1 MESICLNTPSPP
13 IVISNQKLNSST
25 RVIMQLSCNINMFG
39 EERVW
44 NIIIYRPCKYMV
56 SIISNV
62 NCNHTIHYDKL
73 KYPVLGT
80 LYDNLSSLNT
90 CKFGT
95 DTVITICHWLILV
108 WEICHDDQL
117 GCRTWLVEVCV
128 YNLWCTEWDYYLT
141 SFSIY
146 HKSQRLLRCWQCE
159 KRKQCFVNLGELSPR
174 LWQVLLK

>member
-108 WEICHDDQL
+108 WEICHSWWSTWML
-117 GCRTWLVEVCV
+117 NLACRSMCAQFMMYWM
-128 YNLWCTEWDYYLT
+128 
-141 SFSIY
+141 
-146 HKSQRLLRCWQCE
+146 RLLSY
-159 KRKQCFVNLGELSPR
+159 VILYLP
-174 LWQVLLK
+174 QVSAVASLLTVWKTKTMFCKFRRIIS